1 MFTIVVAG
9 GSSER
14 FGSNKLNQIIDEETV
29 LERTVRIA
37 LESSDGVIVVTDP
50 KTYINPQVF
59 AVVNG
64 GATRSDSVRNGL
76 GKVPLDV
83 AIIAIQDGAR
93 PMSSVELYKNGREL
107 IENGALGAI
116 PVISVTDTIKKVDKS
131 VVKETLDREE
141 LRAVQTPQIFDAHTL
156 RTVYSSDIVATD
168 DASLFEKSGIEVS
181 TFKGNVQNIKITTKT
196 DIDFIRSLSSQNKSV
211 PRIGTGYDIHPF
223 SNDPNKK
230 LILGGISIDH
240 IGLDGHSDSD
250 CVAHSLTDALLS
262 AIGEKDLGTLFP
274 ASHSE
279 NKNQDSF
286 VFLEKAVQFV
296 EKAGFSL
303 GNVSIIIN
311 AQEPKLAKHIEPM
324 KEKLSIALKSISQS
338 FTQITITPKHGEGI
352 GEIGRSEA
360 IAVYCTLLLA
370 K

>member
-14 FGSNKLNQIIDEETV
+14 FGSNKLNQTIDGETV

-37 LESSDGVIVVTDP
+37 LESSDGVVVVTDP

-59 AVVNG
+59 AVIKG
-64 GATRSDSVRNGL
+64 GKTRSESVRNGL
-76 GKVPLDV
+76 GEVPLDV
-83 AIIAIQDGAR
+83 TIIAVQDGAR
-93 PMSSVELYKNGREL
+93 PMASTELYKNGREL
-107 IENGALGAI
+107 VENGALGAI
-116 PVISVTDTIKKVDKS
+116 PVIGVTDTIKKVDES
-131 VVKETLDREE
+131 IVKETLDREE
-141 LRAVQTPQIFDAHTL
+141 LRATQTPQIFDAQTL
-156 RTVYSSDIVATD
+156 RKVYSSGLVATD

-196 DIDFIRSLSSQNKSV
+196 DIDFIRSIISQNKSV

-223 SNDPNKK
+223 SKDPNKK

-274 ASHSE
+274 ASQYE
-279 NKNQDSF
+279 NKGQDSF
-286 VFLEKAVQFV
+286 VFLEKVV
-296 EKAGFSL
+296 ELVENTGYQL
-303 GNVSIIIN
+303 GNASIIIN
-311 AQEPKLAKHIEPM
+311 AQEPKLATYIEPM
-324 KEKLSIALKSISQS
+324 SEKISMALKSISQPS
-338 FTQITITPKHGEGI
+338 TQITITPKHGEGI

-360 IAVYCTLLLA
+360 IAVYCTVLLV